1 MPALPGRNL
10 PRNIRQAD
18 IVEQLEHNGSAICL
32 MAAAEIRRLRESL
45 AKHIAELHFLRKEQ
59 DDLLHHR
66 YEDRD

>member
-1 MPALPGRNL
+1 MPALKGRNL
-10 PRNIRQAD
+10 PHSIRQAD

-32 MAAAEIRRLRESL
+32 MAADEIRRLRDSL
-45 AKHIAELHFLRKEQ
+45 AKHMAELHYLRKER

>member
-1 MPALPGRNL
+1 MPALSGRNL
-10 PRNIRQAD
+10 PHNIRQAD

-32 MAAAEIRRLRESL
+32 MAAQEIRRLRESL
-45 AKHIAELHFLRKEQ
+45 AKHMAELHYLRKER